1 LNPNDHRNRPQ
12 PGQFETMNSV
22 TNESSKPI
30 DTFTPHAA
38 GRVVL
43 IYAVFASLWILLSDG
58 VLVWLVNDP
67 SRIAFFS
74 TVKGWLFV
82 GVTSLLLFGLI
93 QRLLNHVLSLSRR
106 EREAQAESSKN
117 QQLLAAIAHNS
128 SDAIFVK
135 DLDGRYLL
143 FNQAAERITGK
154 AGTQVLGFDDTA
166 LFPPEQAQRLR
177 ANDRQMLDA
186 DLASTYEERILT
198 VEGERTYLATKGPLR
213 DSEGRLFGLFGIS
226 RDITGR
232 KQAEEELRIAATA
245 FESQLGMM
253 VTNEHRVILR
263 VNQAFADITG
273 YSAQEAVGQT
283 PRMLSSGRHDA
294 SFYAGMWEEIA
305 TRGSWQGEIWN
316 RRKGGDVY
324 PEWLT
329 ITAVKDQA
337 GLTTHYVAT
346 FSDITSR
353 KTAEDEIRNLAFYDP
368 LTRLPNRRLLMD
380 RLGLALSGGPRHRRK
395 VALLFVDLD
404 NFKTLNDTQGHYQGD
419 LLLQQVASRLAA
431 CVREGD
437 TVARLGGDEF
447 VVMLGDL
454 DNDPLE
460 AATEA
465 KAVGEIILAAIAE
478 PYQLTGTIHHS
489 TASIGVTFLGDQHE
503 NIDEPLK
510 RADLA
515 MYQAKTAGRNTL
527 RFFDTQMQ
535 AIVSARAAMEADLRH
550 AVANKQFLLH
560 YQAQIEEPN
569 QLVGAEALVR
579 WEHPLRGLVPPAE
592 FIPMAEETGLIL
604 PLGHWV
610 LEAACA
616 QLTRWASQP
625 AMAHLTMSVNVS
637 ARQFHQDNFVDQ
649 VLAVLARTG
658 ANPQRLKLE
667 LTESVLIAD
676 IEGVIAKMTLLKGK
690 GVGFALDDF
699 GTGYSSLS
707 YLKRLPL
714 DQLKIDQGFVRD
726 ILHDANDAAI
736 ARMVLALADS
746 LGLSVIAEGV
756 ETELQRDFLAR
767 LGCDSYQ
774 GYLFG
779 RPLPIEAFESSL
791 QRG

>member
-1 LNPNDHRNRPQ
+1 
-12 PGQFETMNSV
+12 MNSV
-22 TNESSKPI
+22 TDQDSKSTGPLA
-30 DTFTPHAA
+30 PNAA
-38 GRVVL
+38 GRIVL
-43 IYAVFASLWILLSDG
+43 IYAAFASLWILLSDG

-67 SRIAFFS
+67 SRIGFFS

-93 QRLLNHVLSLSRR
+93 QRLLNHVLNLSRR
-106 EREAQAESSKN
+106 EREAQAQSNKN
-117 QQLLAAIAHNS
+117 QQLLAAIIHNS
-128 SDAIFVK
+128 ADVIFVK

-143 FNQAAERITGK
+143 FNQAAERVTGR
-154 AGTQVLGFDDTA
+154 ARAEVLGFDDTA
-166 LFPPEQAQRLR
+166 LFPAEQAQRLR
-177 ANDRQMLDA
+177 ANDCQMLA
-186 DLASTYEERILT
+186 SDLASTYEELVHT
-198 VEGERTYLATKGPLR
+198 VAGERIYLATKGPLR
-213 DSEGRLFGLFGIS
+213 DGEGRVFGLFGIS
-226 RDITGR
+226 RDITAR

-253 VTNEHRVILR
+253 VTNEDRVILR
-263 VNQAFADITG
+263 VNQAFTDITG
-273 YSAQEAVGQT
+273 YSATEAVGQT
-283 PRMLSSGRHDA
+283 PHVLSSGRHDA
-294 SFYAGMWEEIA
+294 AFYAVMWEEI
-305 TRGSWQGEIWN
+305 TVRGSWQGEIWN
-316 RRKGGDVY
+316 RRKNGDVY

-329 ITAVKDQA
+329 VTSVKNQS

-353 KTAEDEIRNLAFYDP
+353 KSAEDEIRNLAFYDP

-380 RLGLALSGGPRHRRK
+380 RLGLALSGGSRHRRK

-419 LLLQQVASRLAA
+419 LLLQQVASRLVT

-454 DNDPLE
+454 DNDPME

-465 KAVGEIILAAIAE
+465 KAVGETILAAIAE
-478 PYQLTGTIHHS
+478 PYQLTGTSHHS
-489 TASIGVTFLGDQHE
+489 TASIGVTFLGDRHE

-550 AVANKQFLLH
+550 AVANQQFLLH
-560 YQAQIEEPN
+560 YQAQIEEPDRI
-569 QLVGAEALVR
+569 VGAEALVR

-592 FIPMAEETGLIL
+592 FIPLAEETGLIL

-616 QLTRWASQP
+616 QLKRWAGQSET
-625 AMAHLTMSVNVS
+625 AHLSMSVNVS
-637 ARQFHQDNFVDQ
+637 ARQFHQDDFVEE

-658 ANPQRLKLE
+658 ADPQRLKLE

-676 IEGVIAKMTLLKGK
+676 VEGVIAKMTLLKGR
-690 GVGFALDDF
+690 GVGFVLDDF

-779 RPLPIEAFESSL
+779 RPVPIGAFESSL
-791 QRG
+791 RRS

>member
-1 LNPNDHRNRPQ
+1 
-12 PGQFETMNSV
+12 MNSE
-22 TNESSKPI
+22 TDNRSKPGGKW
-30 DTFTPHAA
+30 TPLAA
-38 GRVVL
+38 GRIVL
-43 IYAVFASLWILLSDG
+43 IYAVFAGLWILLSDG

-67 SRIAFFS
+67 SQIGFFS

-82 GVTSLLLFGLI
+82 GVTSLMLFGLI

-106 EREAQAESSKN
+106 EHEAQAESNKA
-117 QQLLAAIAHNS
+117 QQLLEAIIHNS
-128 SDAIFVK
+128 ADVIFVK

-143 FNQAAERITGK
+143 FNEAAERVTGK
-154 AGTQVLGFDDTA
+154 ARAQVLGFDDTA
-166 LFPPEQAQRLR
+166 LFPPAQAQKLR
-177 ANDRQMLDA
+177 ANDRQMLDSN
-186 DLASTYEERILT
+186 LASTYEELVQT
-198 VEGERTYLATKGPLR
+198 VDGERIYLATKGPLR
-213 DSEGRLFGLFGIS
+213 DSEGRVFGLFGIS

-253 VTNEHRVILR
+253 VTNQNRVILR
-263 VNQAFADITG
+263 VNQAFTDITG
-273 YSAQEAVGQT
+273 YGSQEAVGQT

-294 SFYAGMWEEIA
+294 QFYAVMWEEIKG
-305 TRGSWQGEIWN
+305 RGSWQGEIWN
-316 RRKGGDVY
+316 RRKNGDVY

-329 ITAVKDQA
+329 VTAVKDQS

-353 KTAEDEIRNLAFYDP
+353 KSAEDEIRNLAFYDP

-380 RLGLALSGGPRHRRK
+380 RLGLALSGGSRHRRK

-419 LLLQQVASRLAA
+419 LLLQQVAGRLSA

-454 DNDPLE
+454 NNDPLE

-465 KAVGEIILAAIAE
+465 KAVGEIILSAIAE
-478 PYQLTGTIHHS
+478 PYQLSGTIYHS

-535 AIVSARAAMEADLRH
+535 AIVSARAAIEADLRH
-550 AVANKQFLLH
+550 AVSNQQFLLH

-569 QLVGAEALVR
+569 RTVGAEVLLR

-604 PLGHWV
+604 PLGNWV

-616 QLTRWASQP
+616 QLIRWAGQP

-637 ARQFHQDNFVDQ
+637 ARQFHQDDFVDE

-658 ANPQRLKLE
+658 ADPQLLKLE

-676 IEGVIAKMTLLKGK
+676 VEGVIAKMTVLKGK

-714 DQLKIDQGFVRD
+714 EQLKIDQGFVRD

-756 ETELQRDFLAR
+756 ETELQREFLAR
-767 LGCDSYQ
+767 LGCHSYQ

-779 RPLPIEAFESSL
+779 RPVPIKVFEARF
-791 QRG
+791 QHG